1 MLKTLTT
8 VASVALPIEERWSI
22 KRCRYAPDG
31 SSAGRVCIAT
41 GTHGDEMMGQ
51 LIIYL
56 VQQHIGEHPDALRG
70 TVDFYPMLNPL
81 GLDIGER
88 LVPSGTRL
96 DMNRAFPGSPNGTP
110 LEYMCHQ
117 VIQDMRGAD
126 LVLDLHASARNKS
139 ELYEVRVSAKEAERL
154 LPRVRA
160 LCPQLIWVYPDKGSF
175 SASLTG
181 ALGAVGT
188 DAVILEADERRRLPQ
203 EIAISVVDGIFC
215 KLKEMGIWA
224 GDAIAA
230 PDASADIPTVRMH
243 GDRRARRR
251 RPRDRQGA
259 VRGARVQPAQL
270 FLRVSRHADRQD
282 QKGAGMKKDIL
293 FTLPSY
299 FRDDM
304 SIMAYRFGKGEKT
317 CAVVGALRGDEV
329 QQLYVCARLVS
340 FLREVEKEDGIQPGK
355 SVMIVPTAIGASM
368 NEGSRLWEPENMDIN
383 RRFPGDPTGSTT
395 ERITD
400 ALLER
405 VKNYRYG
412 VQLTSFYQPGS
423 FVPHVRMMDTG
434 RQNPD
439 LGCEFGLPYVY
450 VRTPR
455 DYDQTTLN
463 YNWQLCGTQAYS
475 LYAGK
480 TREIDE
486 AAADQSLRAIVRFLN
501 SRGVIRSET
510 APGHASSII
519 ANADM
524 TSVSATSAGLLR
536 RVKFAGAHVRR
547 GEQLAF
553 IINPCDGSVR
563 EVLKAPVTGML
574 FFMQDGPFI
583 TEHSPVFQVLAGA

>member
-1 MLKTLTT
+1 
-8 VASVALPIEERWSI
+8 
-22 KRCRYAPDG
+22 
-31 SSAGRVCIAT
+31 
-41 GTHGDEMMGQ
+41 
-51 LIIYL
+51 
-56 VQQHIGEHPDALRG
+56 
-70 TVDFYPMLNPL
+70 
-81 GLDIGER
+81 
-88 LVPSGTRL
+88 
-96 DMNRAFPGSPNGTP
+96 
-110 LEYMCHQ
+110 
-117 VIQDMRGAD
+117 
-126 LVLDLHASARNKS
+126 
-139 ELYEVRVSAKEAERL
+139 
-154 LPRVRA
+154 
-160 LCPQLIWVYPDKGSF
+160 
-175 SASLTG
+175 
-181 ALGAVGT
+181 
-188 DAVILEADERRRLPQ
+188 
-203 EIAISVVDGIFC
+203 
-215 KLKEMGIWA
+215 
-224 GDAIAA
+224 
-230 PDASADIPTVRMH
+230 
-243 GDRRARRR
+243 
-251 RPRDRQGA
+251 
-259 VRGARVQPAQL
+259 
-270 FLRVSRHADRQD
+270 
-282 QKGAGMKKDIL
+282 MKKDIL

-304 SIMAYRFGKGEKT
+304 NIMAYRFGKGEKT

-329 QQLYVCARLVS
+329 QQLYVCARLIS

-519 ANADM
+519 
-524 TSVSATSAGLLR
+524 TSAGLLR

>member
-1 MLKTLTT
+1 M
-8 VASVALPIEERWSI
+8 
-22 KRCRYAPDG
+22 
-31 SSAGRVCIAT
+31 
-41 GTHGDEMMGQ
+41 
-51 LIIYL
+51 
-56 VQQHIGEHPDALRG
+56 
-70 TVDFYPMLNPL
+70 
-81 GLDIGER
+81 
-88 LVPSGTRL
+88 
-96 DMNRAFPGSPNGTP
+96 
-110 LEYMCHQ
+110 
-117 VIQDMRGAD
+117 
-126 LVLDLHASARNKS
+126 
-139 ELYEVRVSAKEAERL
+139 
-154 LPRVRA
+154 
-160 LCPQLIWVYPDKGSF
+160 
-175 SASLTG
+175 
-181 ALGAVGT
+181 
-188 DAVILEADERRRLPQ
+188 
-203 EIAISVVDGIFC
+203 
-215 KLKEMGIWA
+215 
-224 GDAIAA
+224 
-230 PDASADIPTVRMH
+230 
-243 GDRRARRR
+243 
-251 RPRDRQGA
+251 
-259 VRGARVQPAQL
+259 
-270 FLRVSRHADRQD
+270 
-282 QKGAGMKKDIL
+282 
-293 FTLPSY
+293 
-299 FRDDM
+299 
-304 SIMAYRFGKGEKT
+304 
-317 CAVVGALRGDEV
+317 

-340 FLREVEKEDGIQPGK
+340 FLREAEKEDGIQPGK

-501 SRGVIRSET
+501 SRGIIRSET

-519 ANADM
+519 TNADM

>member
-1 MLKTLTT
+1 
-8 VASVALPIEERWSI
+8 
-22 KRCRYAPDG
+22 
-31 SSAGRVCIAT
+31 
-41 GTHGDEMMGQ
+41 
-51 LIIYL
+51 
-56 VQQHIGEHPDALRG
+56 
-70 TVDFYPMLNPL
+70 
-81 GLDIGER
+81 
-88 LVPSGTRL
+88 
-96 DMNRAFPGSPNGTP
+96 
-110 LEYMCHQ
+110 
-117 VIQDMRGAD
+117 
-126 LVLDLHASARNKS
+126 
-139 ELYEVRVSAKEAERL
+139 
-154 LPRVRA
+154 
-160 LCPQLIWVYPDKGSF
+160 
-175 SASLTG
+175 
-181 ALGAVGT
+181 
-188 DAVILEADERRRLPQ
+188 
-203 EIAISVVDGIFC
+203 
-215 KLKEMGIWA
+215 
-224 GDAIAA
+224 
-230 PDASADIPTVRMH
+230 
-243 GDRRARRR
+243 
-251 RPRDRQGA
+251 
-259 VRGARVQPAQL
+259 
-270 FLRVSRHADRQD
+270 
-282 QKGAGMKKDIL
+282 MKKDIL

-423 FVPHVRMMDTG
+423 FVPHVRMYGHRTAEP
-434 RQNPD
+434 R
-439 LGCEFGLPYVY
+439 FGLRVRPALLSTS
-450 VRTPR
+450 RTPR

-519 ANADM
+519 TNADM

-536 RVKFAGAHVRR
+536 RVKFASAHVRR